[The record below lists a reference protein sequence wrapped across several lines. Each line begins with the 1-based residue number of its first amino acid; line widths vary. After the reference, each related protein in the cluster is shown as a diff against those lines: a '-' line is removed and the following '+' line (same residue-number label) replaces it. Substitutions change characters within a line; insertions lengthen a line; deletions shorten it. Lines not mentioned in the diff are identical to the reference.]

1 MSILQYRHIL
11 HTEAAKHTQHT
22 HWKALGE
29 ISIPKTTQK
38 SIENRLMI
46 KIERERI
53 NRRGKRAAG
62 VSWAM

>member
-1 MSILQYRHIL
+1 MCMSILQYRHIL

-46 KIERERI
+46 KIERED
-53 NRRGKRAAG
+53 K
-62 VSWAM
+62 